1 MASLKKLPASKLAL
15 NKAIVNKTI
24 VNKKASLL
32 QQLQSFL
39 ARIFSNQQLVNP
51 KLVLAF
57 SGGLDSCVLLHLL
70 AQVKKTLPFQLTA
83 QHIHHG
89 LSPNADAWSL
99 FCKDICDKLNIPL
112 TITKVQIE
120 NNGLGIEA
128 SARLARYKVLLDA
141 DADFICLAQHQD
153 DQAETFLLQLARGA
167 GVKGLAA
174 MATENGKL
182 LRPLLDGPR
191 KALESYAK
199 QHRLVWVEDES
210 NIDTQFD
217 RNFIRHEVLPI
228 LKKQYPSIQQTIS
241 RSAKHM
247 AEANDLLHEIALQ
260 DIQTCTD
267 GKKLNSPLNL
277 HALQLFSPARISNA
291 LRWWLVQNACS
302 LPSTAQLQ
310 QITQQLFT
318 AKTDA
323 MVKIKVS
330 DTHSLQRYR
339 NYAFLLAE
347 TEVVPAINE
356 LWQGE
361 DVVTLPDGTSLKF
374 SQQLGQGFAINRVP
388 NIKLRIKNREGGER
402 FRPDLGRPSRSLKT
416 VLQTAEIPP
425 WQRAQLP
432 LIFMD
437 ETLVI
442 IPNVGVDVSFQ
453 AEPNEL
459 GLSVYWKQH
468 E

>member
-83 QHIHHG
+83 HHVHHG

-99 FCKDICDKLNIPL
+99 FCKDVCDKLNVPL
-112 TITKVQIE
+112 TTTKVQIE

-191 KALESYAK
+191 KASTHPTNGKPTCCVSGKTSCPRFGRCCRRSRRPTAC
-199 QHRLVWVEDES
+199 HR
-210 NIDTQFD
+210 
-217 RNFIRHEVLPI
+217 
-228 LKKQYPSIQQTIS
+228 
-241 RSAKHM
+241 
-247 AEANDLLHEIALQ
+247 
-260 DIQTCTD
+260 
-267 GKKLNSPLNL
+267 G
-277 HALQLFSPARISNA
+277 
-291 LRWWLVQNACS
+291 
-302 LPSTAQLQ
+302 
-310 QITQQLFT
+310 
-318 AKTDA
+318 
-323 MVKIKVS
+323 
-330 DTHSLQRYR
+330 
-339 NYAFLLAE
+339 
-347 TEVVPAINE
+347 
-356 LWQGE
+356 
-361 DVVTLPDGTSLKF
+361 
-374 SQQLGQGFAINRVP
+374 
-388 NIKLRIKNREGGER
+388 
-402 FRPDLGRPSRSLKT
+402 
-416 VLQTAEIPP
+416 
-425 WQRAQLP
+425 
-432 LIFMD
+432 
-437 ETLVI
+437 
-442 IPNVGVDVSFQ
+442 
-453 AEPNEL
+453 
-459 GLSVYWKQH
+459 
-468 E
+468 